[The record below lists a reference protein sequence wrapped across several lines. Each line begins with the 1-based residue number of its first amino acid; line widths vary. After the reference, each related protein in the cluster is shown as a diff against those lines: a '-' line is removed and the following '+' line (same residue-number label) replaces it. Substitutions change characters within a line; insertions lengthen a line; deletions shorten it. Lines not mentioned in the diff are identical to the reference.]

1 MLIDKQSI
9 TLIKHSGILRESLSG
24 RDSNKRRVVVTGV
37 GLITPLG
44 LDTGKTWSGICE
56 GRSGIKPITKFDAS
70 SLKTRIAGEVADF
83 NAANYMD
90 PKEARRS
97 DPFIHYAVA
106 ATRLALDD
114 AGLEIDEELSPR
126 AGTFVSSTVGGLDTL
141 WRSMSELYEKGPG
154 RVSPFS
160 VSSTITNMAAG
171 YVSIFFNAKGP
182 SMCITTACAASSHS
196 IGQAM
201 RTIERGDA
209 DVIIAGG
216 TEASVHPAML
226 IGFGSMHALSTKNDD
241 PVHASRPFDMD
252 RDGFVIAEGAGILI
266 LEELEFARRRGAR
279 IYAEALGYGMTSDAY
294 HIASPCTDGPA
305 RCMRAA
311 LQDAGINPDEVDYI
325 NAHGTSTVQNDVNE
339 TRAVKE
345 VFRNGAYL
353 IPMSSTKSMTGHFLG
368 ATGGIEAAFTVLS
381 LHHGV
386 LPPTI
391 NYENADPDCD
401 LDYIPNEAR
410 DVPIKIALSN
420 SFAFGGAN
428 SSLVLGRFNG

>member
-1 MLIDKQSI
+1 MLIDKSPI
-9 TLIKHSGILRESLSG
+9 TLLRHSDDLKESVS
-24 RDSNKRRVVVTGV
+24 RDSTRRRIVVTGV

-44 LDTGKTWSGICE
+44 TDTQKTWKGICE
-56 GRSGIKPITKFDAS
+56 GRSGIGRIKKFDAS
-70 SLKTRIAGEVADF
+70 SFKTRIAGEISDF
-83 NAANYMD
+83 NAAKYMD

-106 ATRLALDD
+106 ATKLALDD
-114 AGLEIDEELSPR
+114 AGLKIDEELAPR
-126 AGTFVSSTVGGLDTL
+126 AGTFISSTVGGLDTL
-141 WRSMSELYEKGPG
+141 WRSMGELYEKGPG

-160 VSSTITNMAAG
+160 LSSTITNMAAA

-182 SMCITTACAASSHS
+182 SLCINTACAASTHS

-226 IGFGSMHALSTKNDD
+226 IGFGSMHALSIRNDD
-241 PVHASRPFDMD
+241 PEHASRPFDAE

-266 LEELEFARRRGAR
+266 LEELEFAKRRGAN

-294 HIASPCTDGPA
+294 HIVTPCTDGPA
-305 RCMRAA
+305 RCMSSA
-311 LQDAGINPDEVDYI
+311 LKDARLNPEDVHYI

-339 TRAVKE
+339 TRAIKE
-345 VFRNGAYL
+345 VFDNYAYR
-353 IPMSSTKSMTGHFLG
+353 IPVSSTKSMTGHFLG
-368 ATGGIEAAFTVLS
+368 AAGGIEAAFTVLS
-381 LHHGV
+381 LHNGI

-391 NYENADPDCD
+391 NYENVDPECD
-401 LDYIPNEAR
+401 LDYVPNEAR

-420 SFAFGGAN
+420 SFAFGGSNA
-428 SSLVLGRFNG
+428 SLVLGRFDE